1 MIRKEMV
8 FVDSEIQTKQE
19 VIELISKV
27 AKEQGL
33 ISDIEIFK
41 EKVFA
46 REAEI
51 STSVGNQVAIPHGKS
66 DVVVEPFVA
75 FMRTKEGFKWDENS
89 DELVKLIFLIGVPA
103 KDANKLHLK
112 YIAEISKKLINDEFR
127 ANLLNLTTQKEIFE
141 LLDSIN
147 NNVNK

>member
-66 DVVVEPFVA
+66 DVVVELFVA

-141 LLDSIN
+141 LLESIN